1 MKDNNLFDKQLEAEL
16 KRKTQLDMDVKQA
29 IWKSIE
35 DELFHSITEHD
46 KNRRGV
52 WVAGISLA
60 AVMLILLF
68 GVMTET
74 GQAMIQNLKD
84 LFIEEKQEQIE
95 MEGQQEEL
103 DTHLE
108 TNEELRYVIY
118 LDDERY
124 KMDKGGEADR
134 IELKE
139 ELPDSYPDV
148 YMEIRR
154 EENTTTEEVAA
165 DIKETLNN
173 EEMEIVEEIRT
184 KNPIEAELIRGRG
197 SKYPEWDTPIY
208 QYYVTDSMNGQVFVI
223 KQAYFLE
230 AAEGHGARFHYMLES
245 FEIVK

>member
-103 DTHLE
+103 DTHL
-108 TNEELRYVIY
+108 
-118 LDDERY
+118 
-124 KMDKGGEADR
+124 
-134 IELKE
+134 
-139 ELPDSYPDV
+139 
-148 YMEIRR
+148 
-154 EENTTTEEVAA
+154 
-165 DIKETLNN
+165 
-173 EEMEIVEEIRT
+173 
-184 KNPIEAELIRGRG
+184 
-197 SKYPEWDTPIY
+197 
-208 QYYVTDSMNGQVFVI
+208 
-223 KQAYFLE
+223 
-230 AAEGHGARFHYMLES
+230 
-245 FEIVK
+245 